1 MLISR
6 AVSNFSPLHHR
17 WSERNNVAGLG
28 GSRTL
33 HAVRHAPASNFFS
46 PPHPTIARSLPA
58 AAAAAKQSA
67 SHGEVG
73 VPRQG
78 ACWDH
83 GRRRRSSPTLRRKKV
98 NTPFRQDGPA
108 AWLPSGTSRLLL
120 GLSDRGAGSRAA
132 GVAQRGDEDVGSAGD
147 QRHRVHR
154 ALLLTLRAVRRHPAN
169 SERLGGGN
177 DLANSG
183 AISLS
188 GARGEGIPRGST
200 VIWLPSSDTIELLL
214 LPLLLL
220 LGMMFIA

>member
-1 MLISR
+1 MHRRQIS
-6 AVSNFSPLHHR
+6 SPLP
-17 WSERNNVAGLG
+17 N
-28 GSRTL
+28 
-33 HAVRHAPASNFFS
+33 
-46 PPHPTIARSLPA
+46 PPPTIARSLPA
-58 AAAAAKQSA
+58 AAAKQSA
-67 SHGEVG
+67 SHGGVG
-73 VPRQG
+73 APRQG

-120 GLSDRGAGSRAA
+120 GLSDRRAGSRAA
-132 GVAQRGDEDVGSAGD
+132 GVAQRGDEDVGFAGD

-154 ALLLTLRAVRRHPAN
+154 AVLLTLRAVRRDAAN

-188 GARGEGIPRGST
+188 GAREGGGAFRVDPLSFRNRLLT
-200 VIWLPSSDTIELLL
+200 QSSCFCFHFCCCWE
-214 LPLLLL
+214 
-220 LGMMFIA
+220 